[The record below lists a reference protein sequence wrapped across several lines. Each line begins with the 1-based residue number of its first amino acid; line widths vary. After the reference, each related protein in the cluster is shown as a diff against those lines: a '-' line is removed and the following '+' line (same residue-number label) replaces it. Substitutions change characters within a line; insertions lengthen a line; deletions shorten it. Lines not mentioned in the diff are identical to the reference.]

1 MSLKSKLVTGV
12 FWSAV
17 EKYSSTAVALIV
29 SAVLARLVSP
39 EEFGIVSLASV
50 MIAFFSIFTSMGI
63 VPAIIQRKDLT
74 SKNLDS
80 IFTYTIILGAIVAL
94 LFFSCSWFI
103 SSFYNNVQ
111 LIYVCQLLSLNL
123 FLSSINLVPNA
134 LMLKNQRFKL
144 IAIRTLVIQIVG
156 CSLAIWAA
164 YAGWGVYALLISPLL
179 SLLLMFVFNLYN
191 YPRAIDWTFD
201 KEPLKRIFSYSAY
214 QFLFEVVNY
223 FSRNLDKLIIGRSLN
238 MNALGYYD
246 KSYRLMLMP
255 LQQITSVIS
264 PVLQPVLSS
273 LQEQKREMGEKYNR
287 LITFIG
293 HMSFPLAVFLYFSAF
308 ELINIVFGNN
318 WNPSVPAFKILALS
332 LPLQMI
338 LSTSGSIF
346 QASNA
351 TNLMFFVGIRN
362 TISTVSCLIIAV
374 SFFSSIEAVAWSW
387 VISLTINFIMSY
399 HTMYHKVF
407 ESNLKS
413 MVFHLRM
420 PLLSAIIMIS
430 LLLLQE
436 SLLPVDNIYLSFA
449 VKCLVA
455 MISMAIL
462 LFALMR
468 FNIIDII
475 KFLRS

>member
-50 MIAFFSIFTSMGI
+50 MIAFFSICTSMGI
-63 VPAIIQRKDLT
+63 VPAIIQRNDLT

-94 LFFSCSWFI
+94 LFFSCSWCI

-164 YAGWGVYALLISPLL
+164 YTGWGVYALLISPLL
-179 SLLLMFVFNLYN
+179 SLLLMLVFNLYN

-214 QFLFEVVNY
+214 QFLFEMVNY

-238 MNALGYYD
+238 MSALGYYD

-273 LQEQKREMGEKYNR
+273 LQEQKREMGEKYNK
-287 LITFIG
+287 LIAFIG
-293 HMSFPLAVFLYFSAF
+293 HISFPLAVFLYFSAF

-346 QASNA
+346 QASNT

-468 FNIIDII
+468 FKVIDII